1 MDCRRS
7 SCLVGVAVAQMPVLG
22 VLGDERKPPRCKS
35 RSDVGMIEIEVDG
48 VTIRVGRGAD
58 ATMIAAIVQ
67 ALKGP
72 SRTVRVMVATK
83 PVDFRKGADGLATL
97 VREHEPASAASIVE
111 PCRRTC
117 RGSRSSSTS
126 MTRTAPAAR
135 ASCTGSA
142 RTKASGWTWCRR
154 STGSSSPGRLRE
166 GNRAIVDDSDLEE
179 SASQALSIKAA
190 KSGFEGFWLIQMR
203 DNN

>member
-1 MDCRRS
+1 M
-7 SCLVGVAVAQMPVLG
+7 
-22 VLGDERKPPRCKS
+22 
-35 RSDVGMIEIEVDG
+35 
-48 VTIRVGRGAD
+48 
-58 ATMIAAIVQ
+58 
-67 ALKGP
+67 
-72 SRTVRVMVATK
+72 MVATE

-97 VREHEPASAASIVE
+97 VREHEPASAASIVA

-126 MTRTAPAAR
+126 MTRPAPAAR

-142 RTKASGWTWCRR
+142 RRRASGWAWCRR
-154 STGSSSPGRLRE
+154 SSGSLPPGRPNTSSG

-179 SASQALSIKAA
+179 SASQALGIKAA
-190 KSGFEGFWLIQMR
+190 KSGLEGFWLIQMR